1 MNLQQKLHV
10 FTINLLNHFEI
21 ILIAVTMQLIQLI
34 WSRFHEFNFSFE
46 LFTTWNI
53 YKCESC
59 SSIFFSNLND
69 IQ

>member
-34 WSRFHEFNFSFE
+34 
-46 LFTTWNI
+46 
-53 YKCESC
+53 
-59 SSIFFSNLND
+59 
-69 IQ
+69 

>member
-10 FTINLLNHFEI
+10 FAINLLNQFEI

-46 LFTTWNI
+46 LFTTWTYINV
-53 YKCESC
+53 
-59 SSIFFSNLND
+59 
-69 IQ
+69 